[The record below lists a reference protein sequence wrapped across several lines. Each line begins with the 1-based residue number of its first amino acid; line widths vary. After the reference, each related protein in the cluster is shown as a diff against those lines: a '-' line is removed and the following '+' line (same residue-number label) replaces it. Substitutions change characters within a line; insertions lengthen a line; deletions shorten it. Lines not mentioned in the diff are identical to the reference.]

1 MTIVQVLGRGLGG
14 GSRGGGSGR
23 WKYAEAAASD
33 GDATTALWG
42 RFVTL
47 HGLGGDL
54 VLQG

>member
-33 GDATTALWG
+33 GDATAALWG
-42 RFVTL
+42 RFVAL